1 MYEYD
6 NSYVALDR
14 RAAQRFAGLDTAV
27 TGLEV
32 RLADPE
38 QAQPF
43 AFALETRPGYP
54 YRALDWPPPNA
65 SLFSAL
71 KLEKLSMAF
80 VVFLVCVV
88 AAFNL
93 VGTLTLVGRDT
104 PSGAGSIP

>member
-27 TGLEV
+27 TGLEG

-43 AFALETRPGYP
+43 AFALETRLGYP
-54 YRALDWPPPNA
+54 HRALPWQSQNA
-65 SLFSAL
+65 ALFSGP
-71 KLEKLSMAF
+71 KLEKIAMA
-80 VVFLVCVV
+80 VGVFLICVGG
-88 AAFNL
+88 AFH
-93 VGTLTLVGRDT
+93 VDGTLTMG
-104 PSGAGSIP
+104 